1 MCEGRI
7 DGSTLQLVTVCLCD
21 DGVGELSNELGE
33 SIPPQPP
40 VVSYLRPSDARAR
53 ARVVGARG
61 VGRPPDGGVGMSER
75 SKLTSSHLRRQ
86 ALVYLR
92 QSSQAQLERNVESTQ
107 RQYALVERAIEFG
120 FAREQVVVIDEDL
133 GISGSGIAERT
144 GFARL
149 AAEVALGHAGLVLG
163 LEVSRLARNNVDWY
177 RLLDLCGVTDTV
189 IGDADGLYHPGSF
202 NDRLLLGLKG
212 TMSEAE
218 LHVLRARLEGGI
230 RNKAARGELR
240 KALPVGL
247 VWGEA
252 EGEIL
257 LDPDEA
263 VRGAIQ
269 TIFDRFAELGSVRQV
284 WLWMRR
290 EGVQFPMRRFAH
302 GEIQWAVPSYHQ
314 IHSVLESPVYAGA
327 YAFGKTRR
335 ERYVDEHGNTRQ
347 RMRRLP
353 QAEWGVLIWE
363 HHPGF
368 IDKATYER
376 NRERIASNTRPRV
389 HEAGGAVR
397 EGQALLQGIAVCKR
411 CGRKLN
417 VAYDGRRGKG
427 RPTYYCPG
435 RILVENRGS
444 WCLRV
449 GGGQIDHAVAGALLA
464 ALTPAGVK
472 AALHAAEA
480 LEQDH
485 DAALKQWRLQV
496 ERARYAAERAE
507 RRYRQVEP
515 EHRLVARGLER
526 DWETALQELAKA
538 EAELTLREQQRPRT
552 LTDDERE
559 RLLALG
565 GDLGRVWSAPTTT
578 DRDRKQLLR
587 CLIEEVIIDVVREE
601 RRATLTLRWQ
611 GGAITELGVPLPR
624 HQPPIRTDDDTV
636 ALMRR
641 LAVHYDDA
649 TIAGILNRQGRRSA
663 TGQRFTAQIVSSLR
677 GSWKIPRHQP
687 ANDAPDGKLL
697 PIARV
702 AEILQVA
709 PSTIHRWLADGF
721 IAGEQDTPGAPWRIR
736 VTDDLRSRFVEQAP
750 QGWLPMLEATLALG
764 VSRQTVLQRVK
775 RGELQAVHVRN
786 GRRKGLRI
794 LVPHAETSL
803 FDTTAISAAAV

>member
-1 MCEGRI
+1 
-7 DGSTLQLVTVCLCD
+7 
-21 DGVGELSNELGE
+21 
-33 SIPPQPP
+33 
-40 VVSYLRPSDARAR
+40 
-53 ARVVGARG
+53 
-61 VGRPPDGGVGMSER
+61 MSER
-75 SKLTSSHLRRQ
+75 SKLTSSHLRRS
-86 ALVYLR
+86 AFVYLR
-92 QSSQAQLERNVESTQ
+92 QSTQAQLERNVESTQ
-107 RQYALVERAIEFG
+107 RQYALVQRAIELG

-133 GISGSGIAERT
+133 GISGSGMADRS

-189 IGDADGLYHPGSF
+189 IGDTDGLYHPGSF

-252 EGEIL
+252 DGEIL
-257 LDPDEA
+257 IDPDEA
-263 VRGAIQ
+263 IRGAIQ

-302 GEIQWAVPSYHQ
+302 GEIQWAVPTYHQ

-335 ERYVDEHGNTRQ
+335 ERYVDEHGHTRQ

-353 QAEWGVLIWE
+353 QQEWAVLIWD

-368 IDKATYER
+368 IDKPTFEQ
-376 NRERIASNTRPRV
+376 NRERIARNIRPRA
-389 HEAGGAVR
+389 HEPGGAVR
-397 EGQALLQGIAVCKR
+397 EGQALLQGIARCGR
-411 CGRKLN
+411 CGRKLK
-417 VAYDGRRGKG
+417 VHYQGRRGHQS
-427 RPTYYCPG
+427 PAYHCPSS
-435 RILVENRGS
+435 ILVENRGG
-444 WCLRV
+444 WCLRI
-449 GGGQIDHAVAGALLA
+449 GGGQIDQAVAGALLA

-472 AALHAAEA
+472 AAVQAAEA

-496 ERARYAAERAE
+496 ERAKYQADRAE

-526 DWETALQELAKA
+526 DWEHALTELAKA
-538 EAELTLREQQRPRT
+538 EAELALREQQRPRA
-552 LTDDERE
+552 LTEQERE
-559 RLLALG
+559 RLLGLG
-565 GDLGRVWSAPTTT
+565 ADLGRVWSAPTTT

-587 CLIEEVIIDVVREE
+587 CLIEEVTIDADKQQ
-601 RRATLTLRWQ
+601 RRATVTIRWK
-611 GGAITELGVPLPR
+611 GGALTELAVALPKP
-624 HQPPIRTDDDTV
+624 QPAIRTDEDTIK
-636 ALMRR
+636 LLER
-641 LAVHYDDA
+641 LAAHYDDG
-649 TIAGILNRQGRRSA
+649 TIAGIINRQGRRSA
-663 TGQRFTAQIVSSLR
+663 TGERFTAIIVGGLR
-677 GSWKIPRHQP
+677 RYRNIPAYRPP
-687 ANDAPDGKLL
+687 AEPPDGELL
-697 PIARV
+697 PVGKAADELGV
-702 AEILQVA
+702 AA
-709 PSTIHRWLADGF
+709 STIFRWLQAGF
-721 IAGEQDTPGAPWRIR
+721 IRGEQDTPGAPWRIR
-736 VTDDLRSRFVEQAP
+736 VNDQLRSLFVDDSPPGYVPIVDA
-750 QGWLPMLEATLALG
+750 MRTLG

-775 RGELQAVHVRN
+775 RGELDAVHVRH

-794 LVPHAETSL
+794 RVPADEAL
-803 FDTTAISAAAV
+803 FDPTAMNAQAV

>member
-1 MCEGRI
+1 
-7 DGSTLQLVTVCLCD
+7 
-21 DGVGELSNELGE
+21 
-33 SIPPQPP
+33 
-40 VVSYLRPSDARAR
+40 
-53 ARVVGARG
+53 
-61 VGRPPDGGVGMSER
+61 MSER
-75 SKLTSSHLRRQ
+75 GKLTSSHLRRQ
-86 ALVYLR
+86 AFVYLR
-92 QSSQAQLERNVESTQ
+92 QSSQAQVERNVESTD
-107 RQYALVERAIEFG
+107 RQYGLVARAVELG

-133 GISGSGIAERT
+133 GISGSGLSERS

-149 AAEVALGHAGLVLG
+149 TAEVALGHAGLVLG
-163 LEVSRLARNNVDWY
+163 LEVSRLARNNADWY

-189 IGDADGLYHPGSF
+189 IGDADGIYHPGSF

-247 VWGEA
+247 IWGE
-252 EGEIL
+252 EGGEIL
-257 LDPDEA
+257 LDGDEA
-263 VRGAIQ
+263 VRGAIA
-269 TIFDRFAELGSVRQV
+269 TIFERFAELGSVRQV

-302 GEIQWAVPSYHQ
+302 GEIEWTSPTYHQ

-327 YAFGKTRR
+327 YVFGKTRR
-335 ERYVDEHGNTRQ
+335 ERYVDEHGQTRT

-353 QAEWGVLIWE
+353 QAEWQVLIWE
-363 HHPGF
+363 HHPGY
-368 IDKATYER
+368 IDKAAFDA
-376 NRERIASNTRPRV
+376 NRERIARNTRPRA
-389 HEAGGAVR
+389 HEPGGAVR
-397 EGQALLQGIAVCKR
+397 EGAALLQGIAVCAR

-417 VAYDGRRGKG
+417 VHYDGRRGQA
-427 RPTYYCPG
+427 RPSYYCPG
-435 RILVENRGS
+435 SILVENRGS
-444 WCLRV
+444 WCMRV
-449 GGGQIDHAVAGALLA
+449 GGMQIDEAVAGALLA

-472 AALHAAEA
+472 AALRAAEA

-485 DAALKQWRLQV
+485 DAALGQWRLQV
-496 ERARYAAERAE
+496 ERTHYQAERAE

-526 DWETALQELAKA
+526 DWEKTLAALAEA
-538 EAELTLREQQRPRT
+538 EAELALREQQRPKT
-552 LTDDERE
+552 LTADERE
-559 RLLALG
+559 QLLQLG
-565 GDLGRVWSAPTTT
+565 ADLGRVWSAPTTT

-587 CLIEEVIIDVVREE
+587 TLIEEVVIDVVREE
-601 RRATLTLRWQ
+601 RRATLTLRWR
-611 GGAITELGVPLPR
+611 GGAITELIVPLPR
-624 HQPPIRTDDDTV
+624 HQPTIRTDEDTV

-677 GSWKIPRHQP
+677 TSWKIPRHQP
-687 ANDAPDGKLL
+687 PTDPPDGELL

-750 QGWLPMLEATLALG
+750 EGWLPMLEATLALG
-764 VSRQTVLQRVK
+764 VSRQTVLHRVK

-794 LVPHAETSL
+794 RVPAAETAL
-803 FDTTAISAAAV
+803 FDATPMTTAAV

>member
-1 MCEGRI
+1 
-7 DGSTLQLVTVCLCD
+7 V
-21 DGVGELSNELGE
+21 
-33 SIPPQPP
+33 
-40 VVSYLRPSDARAR
+40 
-53 ARVVGARG
+53 
-61 VGRPPDGGVGMSER
+61 SER
-75 SKLTSSHLRRQ
+75 GKLTSSHLRRQ
-86 ALVYLR
+86 AFVYLR
-92 QSSQAQLERNVESTQ
+92 QSSQAQLERNVESTA
-107 RQYALVERAIEFG
+107 RQYALVERAIELG
-120 FAREQVVVIDEDL
+120 FAREQTVVIDEDL
-133 GISGSGIAERT
+133 GISGSGMSDRS

-163 LEVSRLARNNVDWY
+163 LEVSRLARNNADWY

-189 IGDADGLYHPGSF
+189 IGDADGIYHPGSF

-240 KALPVGL
+240 KALPVGV
-247 VWGEA
+247 VWGEE

-290 EGVQFPMRRFAH
+290 EGVQFPLRRWPN
-302 GEIQWAVPSYHQ
+302 ELRWVTPTYHQ

-353 QAEWGVLIWE
+353 QAEWGVLIWD
-363 HHPGF
+363 HHPGY

-376 NRERIASNTRPRV
+376 NRQRIAANTRPRA
-389 HEAGGAVR
+389 HDPGGAVR
-397 EGQALLQGIAVCKR
+397 EGSALLQGIAVCGR

-417 VAYDGRRGKG
+417 VAYDGRRGHK
-427 RPTYYCPG
+427 RPSYYCPG

-449 GGGQIDHAVAGALLA
+449 GGGRIDQAVVEALLA
-464 ALTPAGVK
+464 ALTPAGIK
-472 AALHAAEA
+472 AALQAAET
-480 LEQDH
+480 LEADH

-496 ERARYAAERAE
+496 ERARYQAERAE

-526 DWETALQELAKA
+526 DWEHALQELATA
-538 EAELTLREQQRPRT
+538 EAELTLREQQQPRT
-552 LTDDERE
+552 LTDEERE
-559 RLLALG
+559 RLLSLG
-565 GDLGRVWSAPTTT
+565 ADLGRVWSAPTTT
-578 DRDRKQLLR
+578 DRDRKQLIR
-587 CLIEEVIIDVVREE
+587 CLIEDVTIDLARED
-601 RRATLTLRWQ
+601 RRVSLTIRWQ
-611 GGAITELGVPLPR
+611 GGAITELAVTLPKP
-624 HQPPIRTDDDTV
+624 QPQPRTDEDTIE
-636 ALMRR
+636 LIKR
-641 LAVHYDDA
+641 LATHYDDG

-663 TGQRFTAQIVSSLR
+663 RGERFTAIIVGGLR
-677 GSWKIPRHQP
+677 RYRGISAHKPP
-687 ANDAPDGKLL
+687 PEPPDGELL
-697 PIARV
+697 PVYKA
-702 AEILQVA
+702 AEELGVA
-709 PSTIHRWLADGF
+709 PSTIFRWLQAGF

-736 VTDDLRSRFVEQAP
+736 VNDQLRALFVDDSPPGYVPIVDAMRI
-750 QGWLPMLEATLALG
+750 LG

-775 RGELQAVHVRN
+775 RGELQALHVRN

-794 LVPHAETSL
+794 LAPQAETSL
-803 FDTTAISAAAV
+803 FDTTPMNAAAV